1 MGYWCNFN
9 TPDFFDYCHHDFNRC
24 ARSLNDGIYYCNQW
38 RCIMT
43 KNDFKDIQPF
53 LEALANGKTILYEI
67 EYAKWV
73 ELERY
78 YFSAPVEK
86 YRIEDSQYTT

>member
-1 MGYWCNFN
+1 
-9 TPDFFDYCHHDFNRC
+9 
-24 ARSLNDGIYYCNQW
+24 
-38 RCIMT
+38 MT

-67 EYAKWV
+67 EDAKWV